1 MRVFVTGAS
10 GYIGSAVVPEL
21 LSAGHEVVGLARS
34 DHSAAALGAMGADVH
49 RGDIDDLDGLAKA
62 ASDSD
67 GVVHL
72 AFKHDAMR
80 AGDFGSAVVADLH
93 AINAIGDALVD
104 SGKPLVTA
112 SGTLTLAA
120 GGLGGV
126 ATEADVLAGG
136 PRIDAENAVIGLAER
151 GIRSSVVRLPPIVH
165 GQFDRH
171 GFTPTLIAIARDTG
185 VAGYVGEGSNRW
197 PAVHVLDAAHLF
209 GLALD
214 AAPPGCRLHAVA
226 DEGVPFRRI
235 AETIGRHLMVPAV
248 SVPPQEA
255 EAHFGFLGHFVSL
268 DNPTSSG
275 RTRSLVTWTPTRPGL
290 VDDLDEGHYF
300 TDSTAAR

>member
-1 MRVFVTGAS
+1 
-10 GYIGSAVVPEL
+10 
-21 LSAGHEVVGLARS
+21 
-34 DHSAAALGAMGADVH
+34 MGADVH
-49 RGDIDDLDGLAKA
+49 RGDLDDLDGLAKA
-62 ASDSD
+62 AGDSD

-112 SGTLTLAA
+112 SGTLTLSA

-126 ATEADVLAGG
+126 TTEADVLAGG

-185 VAGYVGEGSNRW
+185 VAGYVGGLQPLARRARARRGSLVRAGAGRG
-197 PAVHVLDAAHLF
+197 PS
-209 GLALD
+209 
-214 AAPPGCRLHAVA
+214 
-226 DEGVPFRRI
+226 GVPPARRRRR
-235 AETIGRHLMVPAV
+235 GGPVPEDRRDYW
-248 SVPPQEA
+248 PPPDGAGGQRPA
-255 EAHFGFLGHFVSL
+255 AGSGSHFGFLGHFVSL

-290 VDDLDEGHYF
+290 IDDLDEGHYF